1 MMAQMQECDEELR
14 NVLRELKDTVTT
26 KLLGSR
32 DDIKVRYVFCTCF
45 VALSV
50 CEGHGR
56 WQLPDIGRGYSSW
69 CCVDPVQT
77 AVAGI
82 AVWIPVVQ
90 PLKTLSYRFSR
101 FPMIPFCRRDY
112 KTSFARLCGYGLLRS
127 CLGDAP
133 RLHSSDP

>member
-90 PLKTLSYRFSR
+90 PLKTLSYRFSPLSNDTFLQKR
-101 FPMIPFCRRDY
+101 LQNKFRSSVRIWPSPVMPWRRSSS
-112 KTSFARLCGYGLLRS
+112 SFQ
-127 CLGDAP
+127 
-133 RLHSSDP
+133 